1 MTRRPP
7 PFPDG
12 QPRRFRSTVHGTCF
26 AGRDRYLEA
35 MREGDEVRLI
45 PDPPVQDEPEVWVH
59 LPSGEPVGHLPPEIS
74 HWLGPWMRRGGWAQA
89 RASRVHG
96 ADVPSWRRLVLE
108 VSCG

>member
-1 MTRRPP
+1 MPRRPP

-26 AGRDRYLEA
+26 AGRDRYVEA
-35 MREGDEVRLI
+35 MSDGDEVKLI

-74 HWLGPWMRRGGWAQA
+74 DWLGPWMRGGGWARA
-89 RASRVHG
+89 HASRVHG
-96 ADVPSWRRLVLE
+96 SDVPSWRRLVLE
-108 VSCG
+108 VDCG